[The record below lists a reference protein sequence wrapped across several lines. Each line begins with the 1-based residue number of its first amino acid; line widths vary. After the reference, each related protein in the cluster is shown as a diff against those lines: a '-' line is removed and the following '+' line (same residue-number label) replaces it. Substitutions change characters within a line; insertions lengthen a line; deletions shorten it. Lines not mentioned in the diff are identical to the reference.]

1 MFELLGEL
9 KPLFLMHLPD
19 SSDGDEFL
27 TRWAEEI
34 IKLKKFLE
42 SQTGAKIE
50 EKALWHQIKIYNEK
64 RRLLKKVMGYCSDY
78 PVPISGLDMLVVM
91 ESKNYRVDLD
101 DYMDHLRLLCLEL
114 QGMKKEGRSVCSP
127 NAPRILLTGCP
138 IGSGSEKVLR
148 LIEECGGIVVCQEH
162 CTGIK
167 SFDLLVDENEE
178 DPYTAMA
185 HRYLRI
191 PCSCMTPNKGR
202 INLLGR
208 LIDNFKVQGVVDLI
222 WQSCHT
228 YNIESYGIKKFVE
241 KEYQIPLLHIET
253 DYSQSDTGQLGV
265 RIEAFLEMLT
275 DRKKS

>member
-1 MFELLGEL
+1 
-9 KPLFLMHLPD
+9 
-19 SSDGDEFL
+19 
-27 TRWAEEI
+27 
-34 IKLKKFLE
+34 LE

-114 QGMKKEGRSVCSP
+114 QAMKKE
-127 NAPRILLTGCP
+127 
-138 IGSGSEKVLR
+138 
-148 LIEECGGIVVCQEH
+148 IVVCQEH